1 MWLLYVHN
9 LHALKGPWIISFMCS
24 VIDVFLKVF
33 SLTFVDGKNKI
44 VEILDT
50 SGSQEFPA
58 MREMYIQQG
67 DHFVVVYSVDSQ
79 KSFITAQNICNEI
92 RAIKGTFFPIQK
104 MFCCF

>member
-1 MWLLYVHN
+1 
-9 LHALKGPWIISFMCS
+9 MCS

-58 MREMYIQQG
+58 MREMYIKQG